1 MTDTAANWWEDFF
14 HGVALD
20 FWRAA
25 VTDDQTRMEAD
36 FIQQQLQI
44 TPQARVLD
52 VPCGGGRLA
61 LELAGRGFD
70 LTGVDIA
77 SEFIDEAK
85 TNSAARGLKIE
96 WKNRDMRDL
105 PWREEFDAAF
115 CFGNSFG
122 YLDDE
127 GNAQFLKAVARALKP
142 GARLVI
148 DTGASAESILPNFQ
162 PRRWFE
168 IGDIKLLI
176 DSRYD
181 YEQGRIFT
189 EYTFIRD
196 GQTEKRPA
204 LQRVYTFS
212 ELRSLLGDAGLEVS
226 ASFASLSGDAFQL
239 GAQRLILLAQKTGA
253 ETLAQSEKIQEQR
266 S

>member
-1 MTDTAANWWEDFF
+1 MTDTSTNWWEIFS
-14 HGVALD
+14 HAIALD

-25 VTDDQTRMEAD
+25 VTDEQTRLEAD
-36 FIQQQLQI
+36 FLQQQLQI
-44 TPQARVLD
+44 TTAARVLD

-61 LELAGRGFD
+61 IELAGRGFD

-77 SEFIDEAK
+77 SEFIEEAR
-85 TNSAARGLKIE
+85 TNSVARGLKIE

-122 YLDDE
+122 YLEDE
-127 GNAQFLKAVARALKP
+127 GNTQFLKAVARTLKP

-148 DTGASAESILPNFQ
+148 ETGATAESVLPNFQ

-168 IGDIKLLI
+168 IGGIKLLI

-181 YEQGRIFT
+181 CEQGRIFT
-189 EYTFIRD
+189 AYTFFRD
-196 GQTEKRPA
+196 GQTEQRPSS
-204 LQRVYTFS
+204 QRVYTFS
-212 ELRSLLGDAGLEVS
+212 ELCSLLAAAGLDVS
-226 ASFASLSGDAFQL
+226 ASFASLSGDVFQL
-239 GAQRLILLAQKTGA
+239 GAQRLFLV
-253 ETLAQSEKIQEQR
+253 
-266 S
+266 

>member
-1 MTDTAANWWEDFF
+1 MTDTTTNWWENFF
-14 HGVALD
+14 HGIALD

-25 VTDDQTRMEAD
+25 VTDEQTRAEAD

-44 TPQARVLD
+44 TTPARVLD

-61 LELAGRGFD
+61 IELAARGFD

-85 TNSAARGLKIE
+85 TNSAARGLHIE

-105 PWREEFDAAF
+105 PWRDEFDAAF

-127 GNAQFLKAVARALKP
+127 GNEQFLKAVARALKP

-148 DTGASAESILPNFQ
+148 ETGATAESVLPNFQ
-162 PRRWFE
+162 ARRWFE
-168 IGDIKLLI
+168 LGGITLLI
-176 DSRYD
+176 DNRYD
-181 YEQGRIFT
+181 YQQGRIFT

-196 GQTEKRPA
+196 GQTEKRPSS
-204 LQRVYTFS
+204 QRVYTFS
-212 ELRSLLGDAGLEVS
+212 ELSSLLGNSGLDVS
-226 ASFASLSGDAFQL
+226 ASFASLGGDIFQL
-239 GAQRLILLAQKTGA
+239 GAQRLFLLVHKTVA
-253 ETLAQSEKIQEQR
+253 ETPS
-266 S
+266 